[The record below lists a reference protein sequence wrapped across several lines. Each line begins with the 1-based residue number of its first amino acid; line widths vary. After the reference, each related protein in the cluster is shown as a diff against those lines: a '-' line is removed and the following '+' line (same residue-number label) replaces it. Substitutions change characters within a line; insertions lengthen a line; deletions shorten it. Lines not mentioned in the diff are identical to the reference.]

1 MKYGIQESLRD
12 CDSGAMV
19 LQFGTINAQISCK
32 RPVGIILWAQENHNL
47 QYGSQETNYIT
58 HLLQNWSCGGHGT
71 VFCYKS
77 ANMWY
82 LKHFCIIEVK
92 NKYKL
97 NALWVDLVKTPSF

>member
-1 MKYGIQESLRD
+1 MLATHNTLKPGSHFTKSVTYIAITVKYGIQESLRD

-58 HLLQNWSCGGHGT
+58 HLLQKWSCGGHGT

-82 LKHFCIIEVK
+82 L
-92 NKYKL
+92 
-97 NALWVDLVKTPSF
+97 